1 MKPSSYPPEME
12 DHMRLFAA
20 TLNERDLRRYAAVE
34 ALKLGYGGIDYISK
48 LLAIDPKTISKGIEE
63 LRKKT

>member
-1 MKPSSYPPEME
+1 MKPFSYPPEME
-12 DHMRLFAA
+12 EHMRLFAG

-34 ALKLGYGGIDYISK
+34 ALKLGHGGIDYISK
-48 LLAIDPKTISKGIEE
+48 LLDIDPKTISRGIKE